1 MNKRIDA
8 LAEQLAQNG
17 LDWAVLNPG
26 PSLRYLTGLNFHLME
41 RPVVVLISSNGQVKI
56 ILPELEQ
63 ARWLSCLSRLKSYLL
78 AMIRQAGRGSIKEQL
93 QKCRRNRCA

>member
-26 PSLRYLTGLNFHLME
+26 PSLRYLTGLNFH
-41 RPVVVLISSNGQVKI
+41 R
-56 ILPELEQ
+56 
-63 ARWLSCLSRLKSYLL
+63 
-78 AMIRQAGRGSIKEQL
+78 AGEGNPAGVGAGKGG
-93 QKCRRNRCA
+93 